1 MAEENKDL
9 SVEEAQ
15 KIIEE
20 NKGVNG
26 TSLPEEPVEEVEDDK
41 DTNEG

>member
-15 KIIEE
+15 KIIQE
-20 NKGVNG
+20 NKDVNG
-26 TSLPEEPVEEVEDDK
+26 ASLPVDIVEIVEDENNDK
-41 DTNEG
+41 D